1 VVLRW
6 CTLAVGTSVI
16 ELTVYARGPLAGPR
30 EGEDEPGRAHVGIV
44 VSGLD
49 GLAGRLRAAGVRL
62 RSDGPVPIAAGSYQG
77 WRALYALDPD
87 GTSVELFER
96 PAGGKEAGDG

>member
-1 VVLRW
+1 
-6 CTLAVGTSVI
+6 
-16 ELTVYARGPLAGPR
+16 
-30 EGEDEPGRAHVGIV
+30 
-44 VSGLD
+44 
-49 GLAGRLRAAGVRL
+49 
-62 RSDGPVPIAAGSYQG
+62 VPIAAGSYQG